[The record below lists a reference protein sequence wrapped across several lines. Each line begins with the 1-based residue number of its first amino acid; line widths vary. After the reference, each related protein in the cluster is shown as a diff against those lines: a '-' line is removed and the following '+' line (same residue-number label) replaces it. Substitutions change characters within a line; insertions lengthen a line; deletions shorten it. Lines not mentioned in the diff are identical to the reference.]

1 MEMLKHAYHFSFGL
15 IADFSPTGDS
25 FGLIADFS
33 PTGDLFSLIA
43 DFSPKVTPKNTIF
56 RIFSKMHQNE
66 PTPFDEFCIFLQR

>member
-1 MEMLKHAYHFSFGL
+1 MEMLKQAYHFLFG
-15 IADFSPTGDS
+15 
-25 FGLIADFS
+25 
-33 PTGDLFSLIA
+33 LIA